1 MAVTQ
6 LIVQLALE
14 LLKLFP
20 NLNILF
26 AGLMEGLPV
35 ELFLLVDEEHLVFLS
50 GQNSGQLCDPIL
62 CLAQSNNFLAFTQL
76 LNHG

>member
-26 AGLMEGLPV
+26 ARLLEGFAV
-35 ELFLLVDEEHLVFLS
+35 KLFLLIDKEYLVFFS
-50 GQNSGQLCDPIL
+50 GQYSGQLRDPIL
-62 CLAQSNNFLAFTQL
+62 SLAQSNNFLAFTQL
-76 LNHG
+76 RDH